1 MGGWKQLSTQAGCAN
16 LNVKYLKAGW
26 GGIPR
31 VGLIPHAKPPPFVEV
46 GRATEAGEQCPVH
59 PQAMCSQAHVPA
71 HAPAHALRLQQMA
84 EHPQPTPTWVGTQNP
99 EPAPQFCP
107 VIETLLL
114 FGETLVLG
122 GGGGGEA
129 GQAPSAHA
137 AATLAP
143 GNNRWG
149 FVGWLNRAAELESI
163 FIQSSVRER
172 ETHATL
178 FRCISSQASLTF
190 LVASARDL
198 V

>member
-1 MGGWKQLSTQAGCAN
+1 MQNRPPLSRSAELPRPENNVQSTRRPCAHRRTCPRTHPRTHSGCNRWLSTPSQPLPGSGRRTPSLLPSSAQLSKLCFS
-16 LNVKYLKAGW
+16 LERHW
-26 GGIPR
+26 R
-31 VGLIPHAKPPPFVEV
+31 
-46 GRATEAGEQCPVH
+46 
-59 PQAMCSQAHVPA
+59 
-71 HAPAHALRLQQMA
+71 
-84 EHPQPTPTWVGTQNP
+84 WV
-99 EPAPQFCP
+99 
-107 VIETLLL
+107 
-114 FGETLVLG
+114 G